1 MVRYKVWYQPSYNR
15 TIFDD
20 DTRVYYLDLNDAQ
33 RVGFINAFYL
43 AFIDDPYVNQ
53 RFQLQPIFITDPSI
67 DFYDYSRGYNIP
79 DNIFPLLT
87 TAIDPVYFSLPEKYH
102 PIPNTKRYY
111 VTVKI
116 EKGLYLIVFNDVG
129 NIEGLV
135 KGLDLIGKTY
145 DMDVKEY

>member
-1 MVRYKVWYQPSYNR
+1 VH
-15 TIFDD
+15 
-20 DTRVYYLDLNDAQ
+20 YLELTDAQ

-43 AFIDDPYVNQ
+43 AFIDDPYINQ
-53 RFQLQPIFITDPSI
+53 RFQIQPVFITDPSI

-79 DNIFPLLT
+79 DN
-87 TAIDPVYFSLPEKYH
+87 VFSLVTMTDPIYLSAPEKYR
-102 PIPNTKRYY
+102 PIPNIKRYY

-116 EKGLYLIVFNDVG
+116 NGGNHLVVFNDVS

-145 DMDVKEY
+145 DIDVKEY